1 MTTRRKR
8 SADLRLVLMAA
19 AVPVA
24 LAGCES
30 EPTGRLFQSVEE
42 CSVEGE
48 IDIGDCRSAY
58 ETALGDHRTSA
69 PRFQSESECN
79 QQFGGCERV
88 GGDWS
93 DGTTS
98 ATSTDSRQGAYI
110 PPLGGFLV
118 GYYAGQMLDID
129 GRRKK
134 RYRTSGVLPLYRDFR
149 SGEYLKPNGD
159 SVGRTPGLVRG
170 DAGRT
175 TGVARG
181 QTVSR
186 GGFGST
192 ASSSSSRSSFGG

>member
-1 MTTRRKR
+1 MNARRKR

-24 LAGCES
+24 IAGCES

-42 CSVEGE
+42 CTIEGE
-48 IDIGDCRSAY
+48 IDVDECRSAY
-58 ETALGDHRTSA
+58 DTALAQHRDSA
-69 PRFQSESECN
+69 PRFESEYDCN
-79 QQFGGCERV
+79 AQFGGCERLDRGW
-88 GGDWS
+88 GGS
-93 DGTTS
+93 GT
-98 ATSTDSRQGAYI
+98 AYT
-110 PPLGGFLV
+110 PPFGGFLV
-118 GYYAGQMLDID
+118 GYYAGQLIDID
-129 GRRKK
+129 GKKKK
-134 RYRTSGVLPLYRDFR
+134 RYRTSGVLPMYRDFR

-159 SVGRTPGLVRG
+159 SVGRSPGLVRG

-192 ASSSSSRSSFGG
+192 ASSSSSSRSSFGG

>member
-1 MTTRRKR
+1 MNTPRKR

-24 LAGCES
+24 VTGCES

-42 CSVEGE
+42 CTIEGE
-48 IDIGDCRSAY
+48 IDIEECRSAY
-58 ETALGDHRTSA
+58 QNALSDHRESA
-69 PRFQSESECN
+69 PRFDSEYDCN
-79 QQFGGCERV
+79 NQFGGCERV
-88 GGDWS
+88 N
-93 DGTTS
+93 GTS
-98 ATSTDSRQGAYI
+98 AYI

-118 GYYAGQMLDID
+118 GYYAGQLIDID
-129 GRRKK
+129 GKKKK
-134 RYRTSGVLPLYRDFR
+134 RYRTSGVLPMYRDFR

-159 SVGRTPGLVRG
+159 SVGRSPGLVRG

>member
-1 MTTRRKR
+1 MSTRRKR

-42 CSVEGE
+42 CTVEGE
-48 IDIGDCRSAY
+48 IDIGECRSAY
-58 ETALGDHRTSA
+58 ENALSDHRDSA
-69 PRFQSESECN
+69 PRFESESDCN
-79 QQFGGCERV
+79 SQFGGCERV
-88 GGDWS
+88 GGS
-93 DGTTS
+93 
-98 ATSTDSRQGAYI
+98 AYI

-129 GRRKK
+129 GRKKK